1 MVVTIEGV
9 VARLQAMPRG
19 SAADGFAHNKVFKW
33 EYEKAGTVVVR
44 DSIFYLE
51 EVPEGDPGNLPFPG
65 GVYENVTVVLGP
77 GFDGDGDGDVTE
89 LDYPVALP
97 TGVSQ
102 SRDVSIFTTARE
114 AWLAAHGYLTA
125 PSVDE
130 IHYTFTGPTSVSFDW
145 RGQSGTFRYGLT
157 DQYGTEL
164 AGQTPSPL
172 PFSSLG
178 PFWEASLTGLQPG
191 TTYHYSIGGG
201 PDRTF
206 TTAPSGGCRFDAEG
220 DIGSSLNQHAVGS
233 IQALIAADD
242 PDFVLAVGDLTYA
255 DVTTLQAVDQH
266 FNDVMAWSRTGAYM
280 PAWGNHEW
288 DAPANDDLRN
298 YMGRFAIPNGRQ
310 SIGTPTPAGEDWGWF
325 DACGVRFI
333 SYPEPYTSATWTEW
347 QAQAAAIMA
356 AAQADPSIRFIV
368 TFGHRPAYSTGK
380 QAGESA
386 LAVILDGFGQTYSK
400 YALNLNGH
408 SHDYERFQPIDGVIH
423 ITTGGGGKS
432 VSSWRSTDPRTAF
445 RALHF
450 HHLRVDVT
458 ATAMQIAAICG
469 PATSSDD
476 IACTMGSVFDQV
488 TITADR
494 NSSPTVS
501 AGPDQTVALSN
512 PVALDGTVTDDGRPS
527 SGTLST
533 TWSVVSGPGSVSFAD
548 AGAVDTSATFS
559 DPGTYVLRL
568 TATDTELSASDEV
581 TVTAVA
587 GGVPVTIQVPV
598 AAGSDDAEESLS
610 GSVNLSSSDLELV
623 TDGTTVQIVGVRFD
637 GVGVLTGSTIVS
649 ASVQFQV
656 DEASTDVATLSV
668 AGQAADDA
676 ATFAGT
682 SRDISSRARTA
693 ATVPWT
699 VPTWPTVGVSGP
711 DQRTPDLA
719 AVIQEIVD
727 RPGWSAGNA
736 LAIIIAGSGRRTAEA
751 VEGTGAPILHIT
763 YVPP

>member
-1 MVVTIEGV
+1 
-9 VARLQAMPRG
+9 
-19 SAADGFAHNKVFKW
+19 
-33 EYEKAGTVVVR
+33 
-44 DSIFYLE
+44 
-51 EVPEGDPGNLPFPG
+51 
-65 GVYENVTVVLGP
+65 
-77 GFDGDGDGDVTE
+77 
-89 LDYPVALP
+89 
-97 TGVSQ
+97 
-102 SRDVSIFTTARE
+102 
-114 AWLAAHGYLTA
+114 
-125 PSVDE
+125 
-130 IHYTFTGPTSVSFDW
+130 
-145 RGQSGTFRYGLT
+145 
-157 DQYGTEL
+157 
-164 AGQTPSPL
+164 
-172 PFSSLG
+172 
-178 PFWEASLTGLQPG
+178 
-191 TTYHYSIGGG
+191 
-201 PDRTF
+201 
-206 TTAPSGGCRFDAEG
+206 
-220 DIGSSLNQHAVGS
+220 
-233 IQALIAADD
+233 
-242 PDFVLAVGDLTYA
+242 
-255 DVTTLQAVDQH
+255 
-266 FNDVMAWSRTGAYM
+266 
-280 PAWGNHEW
+280 
-288 DAPANDDLRN
+288 
-298 YMGRFAIPNGRQ
+298 
-310 SIGTPTPAGEDWGWF
+310 
-325 DACGVRFI
+325 
-333 SYPEPYTSATWTEW
+333 
-347 QAQAAAIMA
+347 MA

-386 LAVILDGFGQTYSK
+386 LAAILDGFGQTYSK
-400 YALNLNGH
+400 YVLNLNGH

-432 VSSWRSTDPRTAF
+432 VSSWGSTDPRTAF

-458 ATAMQIAAICG
+458 ATALQVAAICG

-476 IACTMGSVFDQV
+476 IACTMGSVFDQF

-501 AGPDQTVALSN
+501 AGPDQAIALSDA
-512 PVALDGTVTDDGRPS
+512 VALDGTVTDDGRPS

-711 DQRTPDLA
+711 DQRAPDLA